1 MQKRSRR
8 LFLFVLL
15 VLPVLFFSCQ
25 TSQDPDMVYS
35 GPLTLKLIETTDI
48 HGSIFPY
55 DFINDEPADT
65 SLAQLLS
72 YVNTERAKEDQ
83 EVILLD
89 NGDILQGQPV
99 VYYSNFE
106 AVDEPHIASLVM
118 NYAGY
123 DASVVGNHDVEA
135 GHPVYDKLVKEF
147 NFPWLAANIID
158 TETGEPYFEPY
169 TVIWRGGAKIVVF
182 GICTPG
188 VPTWLPEDL
197 WEGME
202 FRGMVETAAEWVP
215 KIKEQEDP
223 DLLIGLFH
231 AGTDYTYN
239 DYTADDRLNPNASEL
254 VAARVPGFDIIFTG
268 HDHQTHNYTV
278 EDPEG
283 NEVLVIGATNA
294 GRTAAAVTVTMS
306 RDDQTGEWSKEITGE
321 IIEGTDLPPDAAFM
335 SQFAPVQQEV
345 KDYVAKPIGA
355 FTKTISTR
363 ESMFGDSPFVD
374 LIHRIQLEITDADV
388 SFAAPLS
395 FSAEISAGDIYVRDM
410 FNLYKYENLLYTMNL
425 TGSQIKGFLEYSYE
439 KWFSTM
445 TGPDDRLIN
454 FKRDADGNMI
464 WNERYSSY
472 DTATRYYNYDSAAGI
487 DYVVDVSKPAGSRV
501 TIQGFSDGRA
511 FEPGTTYLVAINSYR
526 ASGGGGHITRGAG
539 IAEEDLES
547 IMVSSTIKDLRY
559 YLMKWIEEQGTVT
572 PSSLG
577 NWSVVPDDWWKAAK
591 EIDYRILYEG
601 LRVD

>member
-1 MQKRSRR
+1 MKKRLISF
-8 LFLFVLL
+8 FLCVLL
-15 VLPVLFFSCQ
+15 LLPVFFANSQ
-25 TSQDPDMVYS
+25 TSYDPGRVYS
-35 GPLTLKLIETTDI
+35 GPFTLKIIETTDI

-55 DFINDEPADT
+55 DFINDMTAPT
-65 SLAQLLS
+65 SLAQILS
-72 YVNTERAKEDQ
+72 YVAEERAKEDQ
-83 EVILLD
+83 KVILLD

-106 AVDEPHIASLVM
+106 AVTKPHIASRVM
-118 NYAGY
+118 NYARY
-123 DASVVGNHDVEA
+123 DAGSVGNHDVEA
-135 GHPVYDKLVKEF
+135 GHAVYDKLVKEF
-147 NFPWLAANIID
+147 KFPWLAANIID
-158 TETGEPYFEPY
+158 TKTGEPYFEPY
-169 TVIWRGGAKIVVF
+169 TVIWKGGAKIVVF

-215 KIKEQEDP
+215 VIEKKENP

-268 HDHQTHNYTV
+268 HDHQTHNYLV

-294 GRTAAAVTVTMS
+294 GRTAATATVSMSWNKVTH
-306 RDDQTGEWSKEITGE
+306 EWDSKISGE
-321 IIEGTDLPPDAAFM
+321 IIEGDNLAPDAAFM
-335 SQFAPVQQEV
+335 NRFGSVQQEV
-345 KDYVAKPIGA
+345 KDYVAKPIGT
-355 FTKTISTR
+355 FTRSISTR

-395 FSAEISAGDIYVRDM
+395 FDAEIHEGDIFVRDT
-410 FNLYKYENLLYTMNL
+410 FNLYKYENLLYTMNM
-425 TGSQIKGFLEYSYE
+425 TGKQIKDFLEYSYE
-439 KWFSTM
+439 KWFNTM
-445 TGPDDRLIN
+445 TGPEDRLIN
-454 FKRDADGNMI
+454 FKRDANGAMV

-487 DYVVDVSKPAGSRV
+487 DYTVDVSKPAGSRL
-501 TIQGFSDGRA
+501 TITGFSDGRP
-511 FEPGTTYLVAINSYR
+511 FNSNQTYLVAINSYR

-539 IAEEDLES
+539 LSEEDIETA
-547 IMVSSTIKDLRY
+547 MVSSTIKDLRY
-559 YLMKWIEEQGTVT
+559 YLMKWIEEEGTIT
-572 PSSLG
+572 PEPIG
-577 NWSVVPDDWWKAAK
+577 NWSVIPAEWWEEAK
-591 EIDYRILYEG
+591 TTDYRILYEG